1 MKASNQVEKHAE
13 GSFERE
19 AVPHL
24 DTLYRVAYRFTGE
37 HARAEDLVQETM
49 LKAFRAWH
57 RFRPGTNAR
66 GWLLTILRNSFINDY
81 RKQKREPVG
90 VDIDLVDP
98 MAIYRRV
105 GQTDPEGLFFGKLI
119 DQRVMD
125 AIEAL
130 AGDFREVLV
139 LSDVEDLSYAE
150 ISKILEIPIGTVK
163 SRLFRARRQLQGQLY
178 DHAVEMG
185 YITPR
190 ERQVQ

>member
-1 MKASNQVEKHAE
+1 MPASKQVYRNAE

-37 HARAEDLVQETM
+37 HAEAEDLVQETM
-49 LKAFRAWH
+49 LKAFKAWH

-81 RKQKREPVG
+81 RKRKRQPTG

-105 GQTDPEGLFFGKLI
+105 GSKDPEGLFFGKLI
-119 DQRVMD
+119 DRRVEQ
-125 AIEAL
+125 AIENL
-130 AGDFREVLV
+130 AADFREVLV
-139 LSDVEDLSYAE
+139 LSDIEELSYAE
-150 ISKILEIPIGTVK
+150 ISSILEVPIGTVK
-163 SRLFRARRQLQGQLY
+163 SRLFRARRQLQSQLY

-185 YITPR
+185 YRTPR
-190 ERQVQ
+190 EPQVR